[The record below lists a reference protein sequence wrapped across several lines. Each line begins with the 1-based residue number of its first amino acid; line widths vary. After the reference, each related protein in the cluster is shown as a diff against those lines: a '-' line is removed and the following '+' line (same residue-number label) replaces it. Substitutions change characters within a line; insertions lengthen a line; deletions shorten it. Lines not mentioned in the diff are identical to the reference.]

1 MRVAKRSAL
10 AILGAAL
17 ALLAACSG
25 PASGPS
31 GGPSATS
38 ARAPATSNPSDRP
51 VRVGLAATLSG
62 GTAAAGEAMQRGI
75 QLAIDEANGAGGI
88 KGRPLELVVRDDE
101 GNPAKGAANVRE
113 LVEREGAVAVCADQQ
128 TAVALAQVDGAQQ
141 LSVPL
146 MVAWASGAR
155 IVQTER
161 QPSFAFRVAA
171 NDAVV
176 DPLLASYVASRLGRK
191 SPAVLVESSAWGE
204 SNAETLAG

>member
-62 GTAAAGEAMQRGI
+62 GAAAAGEAMQRGM
-75 QLAIDEANGAGGI
+75 QLAIDEANGAGGV

-113 LVEREGAVAVCADQQ
+113 LVEREGAVAVFADQQ
-128 TAVALAQVDGAQQ
+128 TAVALAQVDVAQQ
-141 LSVPL
+141 LGVPL

-155 IVQTER
+155 IGQSER

-171 NDAVV
+171 NDATRSEEHTSELQSLRHLVCR
-176 DPLLASYVASRLGRK
+176 LL
-191 SPAVLVESSAWGE
+191 
-204 SNAETLAG
+204 